1 MQKLTGSH
9 SPERQEVAI
18 PLANFYLKSYK
29 VQMLKKTNIYIV
41 RHGQTDW
48 NIQKKMQGRS
58 DIPLNSKGE
67 QQAQQTG
74 IGLKEQGIQ
83 FDRVYSSPLCRALK
97 TAGLISGFKEEQ
109 IIKEPRIIEFAF
121 GKAEGATIEERR
133 TNPKLFNIRDFFLA
147 PEVYKAAEDAETFE
161 AVSERTKD
169 FWQNEILPLE
179 SSPVKNILVV
189 THGGTLQSLL
199 MHIDGRSLKDFW
211 AVEFK
216 NCSVNLIS
224 LENGKFNLEWASRV
238 FYKE

>member
-1 MQKLTGSH
+1 
-9 SPERQEVAI
+9 
-18 PLANFYLKSYK
+18 
-29 VQMLKKTNIYIV
+29 MLKKTNIYIV

-48 NIQKKMQGRS
+48 NVQKKMQGRS
-58 DIPLNSKGE
+58 DIPLNAHGE

-74 IGLKEQGIQ
+74 LGLKAQGIQ
-83 FDRVYSSPLCRALK
+83 FDRVYSSPLCRAFK
-97 TAGLISGFKEEQ
+97 TAQLISGFKEEQ

-133 TNPKLFNIRDFFLA
+133 TNPKLFNIRDFFVA
-147 PEVYKAAEDAETFE
+147 PEIYRAAEDAETFE
-161 AVSERTKD
+161 EVAERTKD
-169 FWQNEILPLE
+169 FWKNEILPLE
-179 SSPVKNILVV
+179 DSALENILVV

-224 LENGKFNLEWASRV
+224 LENQKFKLEWTSRV
-238 FYKE
+238 FYTE

>member
-1 MQKLTGSH
+1 MQKSA
-9 SPERQEVAI
+9 VAI

-58 DIPLNSKGE
+58 DIPLNAKGE

-74 IGLKEQGIQ
+74 INLKEQGIQ
-83 FDRVYSSPLCRALK
+83 FDRVYSSPLCRTLK
-97 TAGLISGFKEEQ
+97 TAQLISGFKEEQ
-109 IIKEPRIIEFAF
+109 IIKEPRIIEFSF

-147 PEVYKAAEDAETFE
+147 PEIYKAAEDAETFE
-161 AVSERTKD
+161 EVAERTKD

-179 SSPVKNILVV
+179 DSPLKNILVV

-216 NCSVNLIS
+216 NCSVNLVS
-224 LENGKFNLEWASRV
+224 LENGKFNLEWTSKV
-238 FYKE
+238 FYEE